1 MIIGTIAIAG
11 QYYIVYSM
19 QSTAKCSNY
28 QALNVQ
34 CKMYNIYASALSTL
48 QCTVWPFKIKYMII
62 EQIFI
67 IEQIISVQICIEKIS
82 QYCTPY
88 NYNRSVVDPV
98 DHQAIILCMSN
109 DLFYNTLTLH
119 AFTIDICLQ

>member
-62 EQIFI
+62 VQIFI
-67 IEQIISVQICIEKIS
+67 EQFSSVHINIEKIS
-82 QYCTPY
+82 QYCTTTTG
-88 NYNRSVVDPV
+88 VLWILL
-98 DHQAIILCMSN
+98 IIK
-109 DLFYNTLTLH
+109 
-119 AFTIDICLQ
+119 Q